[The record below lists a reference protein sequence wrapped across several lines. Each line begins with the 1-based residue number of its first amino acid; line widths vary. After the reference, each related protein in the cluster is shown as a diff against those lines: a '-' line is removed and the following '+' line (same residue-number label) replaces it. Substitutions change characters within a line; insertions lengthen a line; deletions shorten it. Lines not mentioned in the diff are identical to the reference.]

1 MPIGSWRIL
10 LQPKLKDRLQR
21 EQRTYSGS
29 NGCGAGV
36 DGLVV
41 ADDCTDAEADDL
53 ALSREV
59 EIEAE
64 SLDRWAAWVWS
75 CRRLILRQSWIWKT
89 PRCGERYEICRLH

>member
-1 MPIGSWRIL
+1 MPTGPWRTL

-41 ADDCTDAEADDL
+41 EDDCTDVEADDP
-53 ALSREV
+53 ALKCREV

-75 CRRLILRQSWIWKT
+75 CRRLILRQVFDLEDAEMW
-89 PRCGERYEICRLH
+89 G